1 MRRWSED
8 RCAGTEAE
16 ARIRQA
22 MQGMPQHMGIDM
34 REGMDTFM
42 GAADTPGG

>member
-1 MRRWSED
+1 MRRWSTD

-34 REGMDTFM
+34 RQGMDTFM
-42 GAADTPGG
+42 VAADIPAG

>member
-1 MRRWSED
+1 MRGWSED

-42 GAADTPGG
+42 SATDTPGG